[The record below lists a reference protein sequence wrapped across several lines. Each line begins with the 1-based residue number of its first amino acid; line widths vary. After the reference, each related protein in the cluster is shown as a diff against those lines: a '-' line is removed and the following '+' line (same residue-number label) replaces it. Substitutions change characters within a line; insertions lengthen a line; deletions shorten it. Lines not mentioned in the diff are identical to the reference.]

1 MFVSVEF
8 IITAK
13 HNRYFFFSLILT
25 AAARAYDERVLAAGR
40 PFPMHGGSTNQRR
53 QRPVCNRIRSS
64 TLSAG
69 YGLLPGEGLHAQPLP
84 CTSLPSDLWLRR
96 RRLLQTGPGT
106 SWSTLVSSSDC
117 YPRYRLGS
125 VHRPRRGQRARR
137 AGGLVDGAV
146 SIWCLLALSPGS
158 GSGPAA
164 HHYWSLPRRLR
175 IGLDGDERGTQS
187 RGKARFPSTIL
198 PAKAR
203 DLTATARRLR
213 PLRLAAGDRIQGRAA
228 MARC

>member
-1 MFVSVEF
+1 MMSVYWRPAGRF
-8 IITAK
+8 QC
-13 HNRYFFFSLILT
+13 T
-25 AAARAYDERVLAAGR
+25 AAPRINGVSGLFAIGSVPARFQLGMVCSQARV
-40 PFPMHGGSTNQRR
+40 
-53 QRPVCNRIRSS
+53 S
-64 TLSAG
+64 TLSRCRAHPSPRTYGCGGGVFCRRVPVRHGRPLFPAAIAIRATVSEACIGRGAG
-69 YGLLPGEGLHAQPLP
+69 
-84 CTSLPSDLWLRR
+84 S
-96 RRLLQTGPGT
+96 
-106 SWSTLVSSSDC
+106 
-117 YPRYRLGS
+117 
-125 VHRPRRGQRARR
+125 GQRARR